1 MGGKDGIQEPT
12 GRGDGGRDEGFIV
25 KVNVVREE
33 AAGNS
38 IYRELIGSLHWPSFS
53 LLNYKRVA
61 TQFKFMLTLVDN
73 HSIHTDQ

>member
-1 MGGKDGIQEPT
+1 MEGKDGIQESI

-33 AAGNS
+33 EVGNS
-38 IYRELIGSLHWPSFS
+38 IYWELIRNLHWPSFS
-53 LLNYKRVA
+53 LLNYKSVA
-61 TQFKFMLTLVDN
+61 TQFKFMLTLADN